1 MVSASFIYLTLFT
14 FGNLLFCAYVKVVVN
29 NYHGTG
35 NLPYWVEIT
44 RAFFDKMDDA
54 TIKPLEME
62 QINRLIP
69 EDSYEKLQSIL
80 DSIRIRSS
88 DGKTQEPSGLAFLQL
103 SPDPSTN
110 LFDTRDD
117 HTYRQSLNKENPT
130 EQERSL
136 NEHRKKQVVLYDPDE
151 LKDRLSDEKGAIFG
165 KKEEEEK
172 TETEQANTEEVKSSA
187 KESQTQSD
195 LSFEISPPNLN
206 PSAESES
213 ITEDSVTRELNLMRL
228 KYEAQEKVYIE
239 VLKHVQILLNDP
251 VLENIPL
258 ESNFNLK
265 NSVDG
270 LLLMNQVQQAT
281 TSNGAVRNQ
290 TETIFP
296 TSNENAAVDPILVDS
311 EITFTVDK
319 DELIER
325 FRNSGTTNNLK
336 SECARMEAE
345 LNKHK

>member
-1 MVSASFIYLTLFT
+1 
-14 FGNLLFCAYVKVVVN
+14 
-29 NYHGTG
+29 
-35 NLPYWVEIT
+35 
-44 RAFFDKMDDA
+44 
-54 TIKPLEME
+54 
-62 QINRLIP
+62 
-69 EDSYEKLQSIL
+69 
-80 DSIRIRSS
+80 
-88 DGKTQEPSGLAFLQL
+88 
-103 SPDPSTN
+103 
-110 LFDTRDD
+110 
-117 HTYRQSLNKENPT
+117 
-130 EQERSL
+130 
-136 NEHRKKQVVLYDPDE
+136 
-151 LKDRLSDEKGAIFG
+151 
-165 KKEEEEK
+165 
-172 TETEQANTEEVKSSA
+172 
-187 KESQTQSD
+187 
-195 LSFEISPPNLN
+195 
-206 PSAESES
+206 
-213 ITEDSVTRELNLMRL
+213 MRL

>member
-1 MVSASFIYLTLFT
+1 M
-14 FGNLLFCAYVKVVVN
+14 
-29 NYHGTG
+29 
-35 NLPYWVEIT
+35 
-44 RAFFDKMDDA
+44 
-54 TIKPLEME
+54 
-62 QINRLIP
+62 
-69 EDSYEKLQSIL
+69 
-80 DSIRIRSS
+80 
-88 DGKTQEPSGLAFLQL
+88 
-103 SPDPSTN
+103 
-110 LFDTRDD
+110 
-117 HTYRQSLNKENPT
+117 
-130 EQERSL
+130 
-136 NEHRKKQVVLYDPDE
+136 
-151 LKDRLSDEKGAIFG
+151 
-165 KKEEEEK
+165 
-172 TETEQANTEEVKSSA
+172 KSSA

-345 LNKHK
+345 LNKHKWLALLQ